1 MKYKKLLFYTISVIW
16 ELLVLVQQ
24 VYWIINE
31 NYSFTAFI
39 LGVLE
44 LLTPYFLYKIAKK
57 D

>member
-1 MKYKKLLFYTISVIW
+1 MNYKRLLFYTISVIW

-31 NYSFTAFI
+31 NYSFIAFI

-44 LLTPYFLYKIAKK
+44 LLTPYFLYKIAKE

>member
-1 MKYKKLLFYTISVIW
+1 MNYKKLLFYTISVIW

-31 NYSFTAFI
+31 NYSFIAFI

-44 LLTPYFLYKIAKK
+44 LLTPYFLYKIAKE

>member
-1 MKYKKLLFYTISVIW
+1 MNYKRLLFYTISVIW

-24 VYWIINE
+24 IYWIMTE
-31 NYSFTAFI
+31 NYSLIAFI

-44 LLTPYFLYKIAKK
+44 LLTPYFLYKIAKE

>member
-1 MKYKKLLFYTISVIW
+1 MNYKKLLFYTISVIW

-31 NYSFTAFI
+31 NYSFIAFI